1 MFLSLY
7 YLPEEQPLMPEN
19 TPVPGPDPHAG
30 SRGADPVRPRDRRKP
45 RRKWIAG
52 TAAAAVV
59 IAAGIAVPLVL
70 NNDDAEPADAAKVET
85 VVESPAPLPPAPE
98 FTYYNQ
104 AGPPAGSPLN
114 AVEPLALNVEATS
127 TGTFLQEGLVGLSLE
142 ATDLA
147 DPALSGDNPEMVQ
160 SLSGLGKPL
169 LRFGGN
175 AVDRR
180 FFWTSTGEPL
190 PGNLKGDKA
199 HPVRAVTPADLERV
213 ATLLEAIDGTINLTV
228 DLGHYD
234 PARAADMAG
243 HAARIF
249 GDRLVGI
256 TVGNEPNGY
265 PHNGV
270 RDEGWTK
277 DDYLTEL
284 KAYAD
289 AIYAAAPE
297 VKIIGPGVYTQPWWE
312 PFTKVD
318 LPQEKIFSF
327 HHYPLS
333 VCDGKAD
340 PFGEPTLAN
349 LMAQRIHDHG
359 DGYREAALEPAN
371 AAGLETWITEA
382 GISACPGSNETT
394 KTHASALWAADY
406 ALGGA
411 QLGITRMSFHSSLI
425 TCTGGPPMSA
435 ICTGGEYLQ
444 PNGEVNERANFFGL
458 SMVAEM
464 APGEFLKSAEEGGGL
479 SHAYAVRHDDGSVSV
494 IIINANNPE
503 TDAQMEVTLELP
515 GRPLTAAMSQ
525 MTGPSYASED
535 GTLIDG
541 QRAEPGPVA
550 ERLTLPGFEY
560 GSPTQTFS
568 LTAGTVTVLNF
579 QLQP

>member
-1 MFLSLY
+1 
-7 YLPEEQPLMPEN
+7 MPEN
-19 TPVPGPDPHAG
+19 LPGPESPSVSQETDASLRARRG
-30 SRGADPVRPRDRRKP
+30 SRKKRSR
-45 RRKWIAG
+45 WIAG
-52 TAAAAVV
+52 GAAAALVL
-59 IAAGIAVPLVL
+59 AAGTALPLVL
-70 NNDDAEPADAAKVET
+70 NNDDEPPPADAAAVET
-85 VVESPAPLPPAPE
+85 VETPDAPSPLPPAPE
-98 FTYYNQ
+98 FVYYNQ
-104 AGPPAGSPLN
+104 AGPPEGSPLN
-114 AVEPLALNVEATS
+114 PVDPLTVS
-127 TGTFLQEGLVGLSLE
+127 VDGTGIGTQLREGLVGLSLE

-147 DPALSGDNPEMVQ
+147 DPQLSGDNPEMVQ
-160 SLSGLGKPL
+160 TLSGLGKPL

-180 FFWTSTGEPL
+180 FFWTSSGEPL

-213 ATLLEAIDGTINLTV
+213 ATLLDAVDGTINLTV

-234 PARAADMAG
+234 PARAADMAA

-249 GDRLVGI
+249 GERLVGI

-265 PHNGV
+265 PNNGL
-270 RDEGWTK
+270 RDAGWTSE
-277 DDYLTEL
+277 DYLTEL
-284 KAYAD
+284 KAYAQ
-289 AIYAAAPE
+289 AIHEASPG
-297 VKIIGPGVYTQPWWE
+297 VKIVGPGVYSQSWWE
-312 PFTKVD
+312 PFAKAE

-333 VCDGKAD
+333 SCDGTKD
-340 PFGEPTLAN
+340 PTGEPILAN
-349 LMAQRIHDHG
+349 LMSQNIHDHSAY
-359 DGYREAALEPAN
+359 YRGEALKPAN

-382 GISACPGSNETT
+382 GVSACPGSNETT
-394 KTHASALWAADY
+394 KTHASSLWAADY

-411 QLGITRMSFHSSLI
+411 KQGITRMSFHSSLI

-435 ICTGGEYLQ
+435 ICTGGAYLQ
-444 PNGEVNERANFFGL
+444 PNGQVDERANFFGL

-464 APGEFLKSAEEGGGL
+464 PPGDFHETTEDGGGL
-479 SHAYAVRHDDGSVSV
+479 SHSYAVRHEDGSLSV

-515 GRPLTAAMSQ
+515 GRPLTAAMTQ
-525 MTGPSYASED
+525 MTGPSYSSED

-541 QRAEPGPVA
+541 QRAEPAPVA

-560 GSPTQTFS
+560 GSTTQQFA

>member
-1 MFLSLY
+1 
-7 YLPEEQPLMPEN
+7 MPEN
-19 TPVPGPDPHAG
+19 SPLPGPESRPASAEPDAPLRARRG
-30 SRGADPVRPRDRRKP
+30 SRKKRNR
-45 RRKWIAG
+45 WIAG
-52 TAAAAVV
+52 GAAAALV
-59 IAAGIAVPLVL
+59 IAAGVAVPLVL
-70 NNDDAEPADAAKVET
+70 DDDSEPADAAGVT
-85 VVESPAPLPPAPE
+85 VIEDRPDPLPSAPE

-104 AGPPAGSPLN
+104 IGPPPGSPLN
-114 AVEPLALNVEATS
+114 PVEPLSLKVDAETS
-127 TGTFLQEGLVGLSLE
+127 GTNLPEGLVGLSLE

-160 SLSGLGKPL
+160 TLTGLGKPL

-180 FFWTSTGEPL
+180 FFWTSAGEPL

-213 ATLLEAIDGTINLTV
+213 ATLLEAVDGTINLTV
-228 DLGHYD
+228 DLGNYD
-234 PARAADMAG
+234 PARAADMAA
-243 HAARIF
+243 HASRIF
-249 GDRLVGI
+249 GGRLAGI

-265 PHNGV
+265 PTNGL
-270 RDEGWTK
+270 RDPSWTS

-312 PFTKVD
+312 PFTQVD

-340 PFGEPTLAN
+340 PYGEPIMEN
-349 LMAQRIHDHG
+349 LVSQRIHDHG
-359 DGYREAALEPAN
+359 NGYREAALEPAN

-382 GISACPGSNETT
+382 GVSACPGSNETT

-406 ALGGA
+406 ALSGA
-411 QLGITRMSFHSSLI
+411 EMGISRLSYHSSLI
-425 TCTGGPPMSA
+425 TCQGGPPMSA

-444 PNGEVNERANFFGL
+444 PDGTVDERANYFGL

-464 APGEFLKSAEEGGGL
+464 APGQFLQREENGGGL
-479 SHAYAVRHDDGSVSV
+479 SHTYAVHHEDGSVSV
-494 IIINANNPE
+494 VIINANNPE

-515 GRPLTAAMSQ
+515 ARPLTAAMSQ
-525 MTGPSYASED
+525 MTGPSFASED
-535 GTLIDG
+535 GTMIDG
-541 QRAEPGPVA
+541 GRGEAVPVA

-560 GSPTQTFS
+560 GSTTQKFA

-579 QLQP
+579 TFQP

>member
-1 MFLSLY
+1 
-7 YLPEEQPLMPEN
+7 MPEN
-19 TPVPGPDPHAG
+19 TPLPGPG
-30 SRGADPVRPRDRRKP
+30 SRPVPAEPDGTLRSRRGS
-45 RRKWIAG
+45 RKKRSRWIAG
-52 TAAAAVV
+52 GAAAVLV
-59 IAAGIAVPLVL
+59 IAAGVAVPLTL
-70 NNDDAEPADAAKVET
+70 NDEGEPAGAAGVKVIEDQ
-85 VVESPAPLPPAPE
+85 PDPLPPAPE

-104 AGPPAGSPLN
+104 VGPPAGSPLN
-114 AVEPLALNVEATS
+114 AVESLSLQVGAETS
-127 TGTFLQEGLVGLSLE
+127 GTSLPEGLVGLSLE

-160 SLSGLGKPL
+160 ALSGLGKPL

-180 FFWTSTGEPL
+180 FFWTSAGEPL

-213 ATLLEAIDGTINLTV
+213 ATLIEAVDGTVNLTV
-228 DLGHYD
+228 DLGNYD

-249 GDRLVGI
+249 GDRLAGI

-265 PHNGV
+265 PTNGL
-270 RDEGWTK
+270 RDPSWTS
-277 DDYLTEL
+277 DDYLVEL
-284 KAYAD
+284 KAYAE

-340 PFGEPTLAN
+340 PYGEPTLAN
-349 LMAQRIHDHG
+349 LVSQRIHDHG
-359 DGYREAALEPAN
+359 NGYREAALEPAS

-382 GISACPGSNETT
+382 GVSACPGSNETT

-406 ALGGA
+406 ALSGA
-411 QLGITRMSFHSSLI
+411 EMGISRLSYHSSLI

-435 ICTGGEYLQ
+435 ICTGGDYLQ
-444 PNGEVNERANFFGL
+444 PDGTVNERANYFGL

-464 APGEFLKSAEEGGGL
+464 APGDFLQREENGGGL
-479 SHAYAVRHDDGSVSV
+479 SHSYAVHHEDGSISV
-494 IIINANNPE
+494 VIINANNPE
-503 TDAQMEVTLELP
+503 TDAQMEVNLELP
-515 GRPLTAAMSQ
+515 ARPLTAAMSQ
-525 MTGPSYASED
+525 LTGPSYASED

-541 QRAEPGPVA
+541 GRTEAVPVA

-560 GSPTQTFS
+560 GSTSQKFA

-579 QLQP
+579 TFQP

>member
-1 MFLSLY
+1 
-7 YLPEEQPLMPEN
+7 MPEN
-19 TPVPGPDPHAG
+19 MPGPDPHAA
-30 SRGADPVRPRDRRKP
+30 SQEPDSRRKARTESP
-45 RRKWIAG
+45 KKRNRWIAG
-52 TAAAAVV
+52 GAAAALVL
-59 IAAGIAVPLVL
+59 AAGAALPLVL
-70 NNDDAEPADAAKVET
+70 NNDGDGEPAGAAVET
-85 VVESPAPLPPAPE
+85 VEATQQPLPPAPE

-104 AGPPAGSPLN
+104 AGPPEGSPLN
-114 AVEPLALNVEATS
+114 AVEPLALAVEG
-127 TGTFLQEGLVGLSLE
+127 TGLGTRLTEGVVGLSLE

-160 SLSGLGKPL
+160 TLSGLGKPM

-180 FFWTSTGEPL
+180 FFWTSSGEPL

-213 ATLLEAIDGTINLTV
+213 ATLLDAVDATINLTV

-234 PARAADMAG
+234 PERAADMAG
-243 HAARIF
+243 HASRIF

-265 PHNGV
+265 PNNGV
-270 RDEGWTK
+270 RDPDWTA
-277 DDYLTEL
+277 DDYLVEL

-297 VKIIGPGVYTQPWWE
+297 VKIIGPGVYTQSWWK
-312 PFTKVD
+312 PFTEVD
-318 LPQEKIFSF
+318 LPQERIFSF

-333 VCDGKAD
+333 VCDGAAD

-359 DGYREAALEPAN
+359 NGYREAALEPAN

-411 QLGITRMSFHSSLI
+411 ELGVTRMSFHSSLI

-444 PNGEVNERANFFGL
+444 PNGEVDERANFFGL

-464 APGEFLKSAEEGGGL
+464 EPGEFLESTEEGGGL
-479 SHAYAVRHDDGSVSV
+479 SHSYAVRHEDGSVSV
-494 IIINANNPE
+494 IIINANDPE
-503 TDAQMEVTLELP
+503 TDAQMEVTLQLP

-568 LTAGTVTVLNF
+568 LTAGTITVLNF

>member
-1 MFLSLY
+1 
-7 YLPEEQPLMPEN
+7 MPEN
-19 TPVPGPDPHAG
+19 MPGPD
-30 SRGADPVRPRDRRKP
+30 SRSVSPEPDGPLRVRRESRKK
-45 RRKWIAG
+45 RNRWIAG
-52 TAAAAVV
+52 GAAAALV
-59 IAAGIAVPLVL
+59 IAAGAALPLVL
-70 NNDDAEPADAAKVET
+70 DNDGAGEPADAAVET
-85 VVESPAPLPPAPE
+85 VETATPQPLPPAPE
-98 FTYYNQ
+98 FAYYNQ
-104 AGPPAGSPLN
+104 LPPPEGSPLN
-114 AVEPLALNVEATS
+114 AVEPLALAVAG
-127 TGTFLQEGLVGLSLE
+127 TGAGTRLTEGVVGLSLE

-160 SLSGLGKPL
+160 TLSGLGKPL

-180 FFWTSTGEPL
+180 FFWTSSGEPL
-190 PGNLKGDKA
+190 PGDLKGDKA

-213 ATLLEAIDGTINLTV
+213 ATLLEAVDATVNLTV

-234 PARAADMAG
+234 PARAADMAA
-243 HAARIF
+243 HASRIF

-265 PHNGV
+265 PSNGV
-270 RDEGWTK
+270 RDPDWTAE
-277 DDYLTEL
+277 DYLVEL

-297 VKIIGPGVYTQPWWE
+297 VKIVGPGVYSQSWWE

-340 PFGEPTLAN
+340 PLGEPTLAN

-359 DGYREAALEPAN
+359 SGYQEAGLEPAN

-411 QLGITRMSFHSSLI
+411 ELGITRMSFHSSLI
-425 TCTGGPPMSA
+425 TCKGGPPMSA

-444 PNGEVNERANFFGL
+444 PNGQVDERANFFGL

-464 APGEFLKSAEEGGGL
+464 APGEFLESTEEGGGL
-479 SHAYAVRHDDGSVSV
+479 SHSYAVRHEDGSVSV

-515 GRPLTAAMSQ
+515 GRPLTAAMTQ
-525 MTGPSYASED
+525 LTGPSYASED

-541 QRAEPGPVA
+541 QRAEPIPVA
-550 ERLTLPGFEY
+550 DRLTLPGFEY
-560 GSPTQTFS
+560 GSATQSFA
-568 LTAGTVTVLNF
+568 LTAGTITVVNF
-579 QLQP
+579 TLQP

>member
-1 MFLSLY
+1 
-7 YLPEEQPLMPEN
+7 MPEN
-19 TPVPGPDPHAG
+19 LPGPESPSVSQETDASLRARRG
-30 SRGADPVRPRDRRKP
+30 SRKKRSR
-45 RRKWIAG
+45 WIAG
-52 TAAAAVV
+52 GAAAALVL
-59 IAAGIAVPLVL
+59 AAGTALPLVL
-70 NNDDAEPADAAKVET
+70 NNDDEPPPADAAAVET
-85 VVESPAPLPPAPE
+85 VETPDAPSPLPPAPE
-98 FTYYNQ
+98 FVYYNQ
-104 AGPPAGSPLN
+104 AGPPEGSPLN
-114 AVEPLALNVEATS
+114 PVDPLTVS
-127 TGTFLQEGLVGLSLE
+127 VDGTGIGTQLREGLVGLSLE

-147 DPALSGDNPEMVQ
+147 DPQLSGDNPEMVQ
-160 SLSGLGKPL
+160 TLSGLGKPL

-180 FFWTSTGEPL
+180 FFWTSSGEPL

-213 ATLLEAIDGTINLTV
+213 ATLLDAVDGTINLTV

-234 PARAADMAG
+234 PARAADMAA

-249 GDRLVGI
+249 GERLVGI

-265 PHNGV
+265 PNNGL
-270 RDEGWTK
+270 RDAGWTSE
-277 DDYLTEL
+277 DYLTEL
-284 KAYAD
+284 KAYAQ
-289 AIYAAAPE
+289 AIHEASPG
-297 VKIIGPGVYTQPWWE
+297 VKIVGPGVYSQSWWE
-312 PFTKVD
+312 PFAKAE

-333 VCDGKAD
+333 SCDGTKD
-340 PFGEPTLAN
+340 PTGEPILAN
-349 LMAQRIHDHG
+349 LMSQNIHDHSAY
-359 DGYREAALEPAN
+359 YRGEALKPAN

-382 GISACPGSNETT
+382 GVSACPGSNETT
-394 KTHASALWAADY
+394 KTHASSLWAADY
-406 ALGGA
+406 ALSGA
-411 QLGITRMSFHSSLI
+411 KLGITRMSFHSSLI

-435 ICTGGEYLQ
+435 ICTGGAYLQ
-444 PNGEVNERANFFGL
+444 PNGQVDERANFFGL

-464 APGEFLKSAEEGGGL
+464 PPGDFHETTEDGGGL
-479 SHAYAVRHDDGSVSV
+479 SHSYAVRHEDGSLSV

-515 GRPLTAAMSQ
+515 GRPLTAAMTQ
-525 MTGPSYASED
+525 MTGPSYSSED

-541 QRAEPGPVA
+541 QRAEPAPVA

-560 GSPTQTFS
+560 GSTTQQFA